1 MKIVVFAIGS
11 IKTDYIVKGIDVYK
25 SRLRHYIDFDMID
38 IPDIKNT
45 KSLTHD
51 RQKELEGDYILKALL
66 PGDVML
72 LMDERGREYTS
83 RELSVMLSK
92 RMLSGIKRLVLVV
105 GGPYGFSEA
114 VYNRADGKISL
125 SKLTFP
131 HELARMILAEQLYR
145 AFTILKGEPY
155 HHD

>member
-1 MKIVVFAIGS
+1 MKIVVVAIGN
-11 IKTDYIVKGIDVYK
+11 IKTDYIAKGIEVYK
-25 SRLRHYIDFDMID
+25 NRLRHYIDFDMID

-51 RQKELEGDYILKALL
+51 RQKEIEGDGILKALL
-66 PGDVML
+66 PGDVMM
-72 LMDERGREYTS
+72 LMDERGREYSS

-92 RMLSGIKRLVLVV
+92 RMLSGIKRLVFVV

-114 VYNRADGKISL
+114 VYNRADGKISM
-125 SKLTFP
+125 SRLTFP
-131 HELARMILAEQLYR
+131 HELARMILVEQLYR

>member
-11 IKTDYIVKGIDVYK
+11 VKTDYIAKGIDVYK
-25 SRLRHYIDFDMID
+25 SRLSHYIDFDMID
-38 IPDIKNT
+38 IPDIKNA

-51 RQKELEGDYILKALL
+51 RQKELEGDLILKALV

-131 HELARMILAEQLYR
+131 HELARMILVEQLYR